1 MRIIGGAAVLAAA
14 LCAMLSAASAQDT
27 AVAVSAEAQQEC
39 DQGRRAKD
47 RMERLAH
54 FEKGQQ
60 LAEQAL
66 ASNERLA
73 AAHFAL
79 FCSLGEQIRID
90 GVTVFASFFSFPRV
104 MRALDRT
111 LELDPNHL
119 DALSS
124 KGTLLVRLPAILGG
138 DAVKGEQMLLLVLQR
153 DRKAVNARLILA
165 RLYAGRGNYAE
176 AVALATEALKLAED
190 HRRDDLIPEARVTL
204 AELQAVTQA
213 TVLVTP

>member
-1 MRIIGGAAVLAAA
+1 MRTLGTMMIVAVLCATPSHAEVYEAAEA
-14 LCAMLSAASAQDT
+14 L
-27 AVAVSAEAQQEC
+27 SAEAQKEC
-39 DQGRRAKD
+39 DLGRRARD
-47 RMERLAH
+47 RDERLAH
-54 FEKGQQ
+54 FEKSQQ
-60 LAEQAL
+60 LAGQAL
-66 ASNERLA
+66 ALDERLA

-79 FCSLGEQIRID
+79 FCSLGEQMRID
-90 GVTVFASFFSFPRV
+90 GETVFSSFFSFPRV

-138 DAVKGEQMLLLVLQR
+138 DAVKGEQMLRLVLQR

-165 RLYAGRGNYAE
+165 RLHAGRGNHAD
-176 AVALATEALKLAED
+176 AIALATEALKLAED
-190 HRRDDLIPEARVTL
+190 NRREDLIPEARTTF
-204 AELQAVTQA
+204 AELQAATQA